1 MGDTMEMKKFQQK
14 GVEQKLQALSNPNI
28 DLNIILIEGIVKGD
42 EINFINR
49 LKFRLKWKM
58 NKKKYFNRI
67 SLLYKCYSE

>member
-28 DLNIILIEGIVKGD
+28 DLNIILIKGIVKGD

-49 LKFRLKWKM
+49 LK
-58 NKKKYFNRI
+58 
-67 SLLYKCYSE
+67 